1 MSPLRFA
8 CMAMTSALF
17 AAAPAWAHPS
27 PAVQQEIGQ
36 LLAHLEASGCEFLRN
51 GQWHD
56 ARAARA
62 HIEAKYQYLL
72 RRDLVQSTDDFIE
85 RTATSSSMGGGAYA
99 VRCADGVVQPS
110 GVWLRHELI
119 RFRKAGPAAATP
131 SPAR

>member
-8 CMAMTSALF
+8 CMAMTWALV

-27 PAVQQEIGQ
+27 PAVRQEIGQ

-56 ARAARA
+56 ARAARV

-72 RRDLVQSTDDFIE
+72 RRDLVQSTDDFIVNA
-85 RTATSSSMGGGAYA
+85 ATSSSTGGGAYQ
-99 VRCADGVVQPS
+99 VRCGSTIQPS
-110 GVWLRHELI
+110 GDWLRAELA
-119 RFRKAGPAAATP
+119 RLRKQGGAAP
-131 SPAR
+131 KK